1 MRSSFTIVPML
12 INIFVILF
20 VFKAV
25 AKFMK
30 KNQKSKQGDDRNHRE
45 KPSEH
50 ETTINMTPLEA
61 KDLKHEKTT
70 ENTASLSLKR
80 CPNCGGEIPLTMMK
94 CDICGHRQPGCGVAI
109 IVILLVLG
117 VIALFISANF
127 SGVQVREYISLFFQW
142 LANL

>member
-30 KNQKSKQGDDRNHRE
+30 KNQKSRHGDDRNHRD

-94 CDICGHRQPGCGVAI
+94 CDICGKTQPGCGVAFI
-109 IVILLVLG
+109 ILFLIIG
-117 VIALFISANF
+117 LFILFLFLQSN
-127 SGVQVREYISLFFQW
+127 GVPVKDYLVQAFQW

>member
-1 MRSSFTIVPML
+1 ML